1 MIYIFLRVLF
11 FYLLFRF
18 VFRMISYLV
27 HIILSRR
34 KKYSKESTVNKDHND
49 GVRAANDSKTIIDA
63 EFKEVE

>member
-18 VFRMISYLV
+18 VFKIILYLV
-27 HIILSRR
+27 RIILSRR
-34 KKYSKESTVNKDHND
+34 KKYSKESTVNKDPND
-49 GVRAANDSKTIIDA
+49 GVKAANNSKTIIDA

>member
-18 VFRMISYLV
+18 VFKMILYLA

-34 KKYSKESTVNKDHND
+34 KKYSKESAGNKDRND
-49 GVRAANDSKTIIDA
+49 GVRAANNSKTIIDA
-63 EFKEVE
+63 EFEEVE